1 MTPFRFGLRYYRR
14 ELPAV
19 ILAHLMSFISLACD
33 LVLPLIHELF
43 IDYVIC
49 TNVPE
54 KDNLFYFL
62 LDGRAGEVHTM
73 ELFWHLAV
81 FYLSVLAV
89 RLVLLYAKS
98 VINQVM
104 GLSLETT
111 LREAAYRKLMELD
124 SQTIA
129 GYNSGELLQTINSD
143 TIMYKD
149 MFCHIYP
156 VILESLFVLIVSAV
170 MLARMSVWLLLIP
183 GALMP
188 AFIVGLQK
196 FKKKARENYF
206 TIRQNNSTMN
216 LAVQENIEA
225 VRLVRAFTNESFEK
239 QKFDKTNET
248 LKQSH
253 LKQINLSAGFD
264 VLFSSLKQAAYIGT
278 IAVGAILVFKGKIM
292 VGYLVACSSYVMKI
306 VQYLTYI
313 NTSIFNMQQMNVAG
327 QKMMNF
333 MAQPSKV
340 DDVGITPSDTYRDS
354 RAGFTW
360 LKGKRGKK
368 AEQFLYA
375 KGKKPVSAGGT
386 PDYAAPHI
394 ILNDISLK
402 IDDTQILDHISLD
415 IPYGKKVGIAGSTGS
430 GKSMLLETLVRNY
443 ELSEGTI
450 SIDSHDFR
458 SIPLSSLRKE
468 FAYVFQEAF
477 LFSNTITSNIQYT
490 DDVYADIKRK
500 NGKTPDERMT
510 EAAAHAQA
518 ESFIK
523 KMPLGYETIVG
534 ERGIGISG
542 GQKQRLSIA
551 RALYRDSPVL
561 VLDDSTS
568 ALDIETEKAL
578 LAAIEAEYPEK
589 TLLISAHRLSSLVHC
604 DEIIWLD
611 GGKVVERGTFD
622 ELMALG
628 GHFAKVWDIQEAQ
641 SKAVVDFDS
650 QVSDDELQKF
660 SERIGRKAD

>member
-62 LDGRAGEVHTM
+62 LDGSKGEVHTM

-149 MFCHIYP
+149 MFCHVYP

-170 MLARMSVWLLLIP
+170 MLARMSFWLLLIP
-183 GALMP
+183 ILLTP

-206 TIRQNNSTMN
+206 AIRQNNSSMN

-225 VRLVRAFTNESFEK
+225 VRLVRAFTNEEFEK
-239 QKFDKTNET
+239 QKFDKSNET

-264 VLFSSLKQAAYIGT
+264 VLFSSLKQTAYIGT
-278 IAVGAILVFKGKIM
+278 IAVGALLVFKGKM
-292 VGYLVACSSYVMKI
+292 LVGYLVACSTYVMKI

-340 DDVGITPSDTYRDS
+340 HDVGVTPSDTYRDS

-360 LKGKRGKK
+360 LKGKHGTK
-368 AEQFLYA
+368 AAQFLYA
-375 KGKKPVSAGGT
+375 KGQKPVNAGGT
-386 PDYAAPHI
+386 PDFAAPHI
-394 ILNDISLK
+394 KVDDISLT
-402 IDDTQILDHISLD
+402 IDGSPILDHISLD
-415 IPYGKKVGIAGSTGS
+415 IPYGKKIGIAGSTGS

-443 ELSEGTI
+443 ELSEGSIT
-450 SIDSHDFR
+450 IDSHDVR

-490 DDVYADIKRK
+490 DDVYADIKLK
-500 NGKTPDERMT
+500 NGKTTDERMT

-518 ESFIK
+518 EGFIK

-568 ALDIETEKAL
+568 ALDMETEKAL
-578 LAAIEAEYPEK
+578 LAAIEEEYPDK

-604 DEIIWLD
+604 DEIIYLD
-611 GGKVVERGTFD
+611 ADKIVERGTFD

-641 SKAVVDFDS
+641 SKSVMNFDS
-650 QVSDDELQKF
+650 EVSADELEKF
-660 SERIGRKAD
+660 SARIGRKAD